1 MILPHEQEV
10 TETLKKLDSD
20 RCQLLPTQNI
30 SNSKTQIVKQTN
42 LRLLITYEIF
52 KYKIFKMFLF

>member
-20 RCQLLPTQNI
+20 RCHLLPTQNI
-30 SNSKTQIVKQTN
+30 YNSKTQIVKQTN

-52 KYKIFKMFLF
+52 KYKIFKMFQF

>member
-10 TETLKKLDSD
+10 TETLQKLDSD
-20 RCQLLPTQNI
+20 RGQLLPTQTI
-30 SNSKTQIVKQTN
+30 SNSKTQIVKQTK

-52 KYKIFKMFLF
+52 KYEIFKMFLF